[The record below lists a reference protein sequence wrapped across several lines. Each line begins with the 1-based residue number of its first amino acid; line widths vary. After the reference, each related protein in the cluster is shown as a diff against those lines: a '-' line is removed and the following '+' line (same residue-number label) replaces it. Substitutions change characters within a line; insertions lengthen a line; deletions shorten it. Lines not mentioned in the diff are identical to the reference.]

1 MILKS
6 LSRKSVNSSAQLVAY
21 LLRYSLRE
29 KSHVKDKENAEL
41 IHRENLRSRTI
52 AGYIREFNENE
63 ANRLYKRKDSVKLYH
78 NIISFAPDDKNLI
91 TDLMLKDIVKKFI
104 ELRGKNNIY
113 LAVRHQETLHK
124 HLHIIVSGVQLN
136 GYSSRVSKQ
145 QFKHIKIELD
155 KYQKEKYPQLVH
167 SLVNH
172 DKKTHRS
179 KTELIEQIKTSRQ
192 TEKQKLVATLEKI
205 YSQATSTEDFLDK
218 IKEQKLDVYK
228 RNSAPQ
234 GIIIDGQKF
243 RFSRLGY
250 DAQKIKELN
259 DKVSADEQNIL
270 ALKELRSGKKR
281 TLKKEELPEVKK
293 LSQEQ
298 TIPEEKLLHE
308 LASLRKRPII
318 RNNEQPGKEADSNDL
333 EHTGEGTNQRLR
345 IARDADQEMPNLF
358 SFIEGEA
365 VMPGH

>member
-6 LSRKSVNSSAQLVAY
+6 LSRKSVNSSAQLIAY
-21 LLRYSLRE
+21 ILRYSLRE
-29 KSHVKDKENAEL
+29 KSHVKDRENAEL
-41 IHRENLRSRTI
+41 IHRENLRSRSI

-63 ANRLYKRKDSVKLYH
+63 ANRLYKRKDSVRLYH

-91 TDLMLKDIVKKFI
+91 TDPMMKDIVKKFI

-136 GYSSRVSKQ
+136 GYSSRISKQ
-145 QFKHIKIELD
+145 RFKHIKIELD
-155 KYQKEKYPQLVH
+155 KYQQEKYPQLVH

-172 DKKTHRS
+172 DKHTDHLK
-179 KTELIEQIKTSRQ
+179 KELIERIKTSRQ
-192 TEKQKLVATLEKI
+192 TEKQKLVARLEKI
-205 YSQATSTEDFLDK
+205 YEQAISKEDFLNK
-218 IKEQKLDVYK
+218 IKEQKFDVYK
-228 RNSAPQ
+228 RNNAPQ

-250 DAQKIKELN
+250 DTQKIEELN
-259 DKVSADEQNIL
+259 NKFSADEQNIL
-270 ALKELRSGKKR
+270 ALKGLRSGKKR
-281 TLKKEELPEVKK
+281 TLKKEELPKVKR

-318 RNNEQPGKEADSNDL
+318 RSNEQPGKEVDGDDL
-333 EHTGEGTNQRLR
+333 EPAGEGTNQRLR
-345 IARDADQEMPNLF
+345 MGRETDQEMPNLF
-358 SFIEGEA
+358 SFIEAGA

>member
-1 MILKS
+1 M
-6 LSRKSVNSSAQLVAY
+6 NSSAQLVAY

-29 KSHVKDKENAEL
+29 KTHIKDKENAEL
-41 IHRENLRSRTI
+41 IHRENLRSRSI

-91 TDLMLKDIVKKFI
+91 TDPMLKDIVKKFI

-145 QFKHIKIELD
+145 QFKHIKTELD
-155 KYQKEKYPQLVH
+155 KYQQEKYPQLVH

-172 DKKTHRS
+172 EKNRGEANTK
-179 KTELIEQIKTSRQ
+179 LIERIKTSRQ
-192 TEKQKLVATLEKI
+192 TEKQKLFATLEKI
-205 YSQATSTEDFLDK
+205 YKRATSAEDFLHK
-218 IKEQKLDVYK
+218 IKEQKLDVYN
-228 RNSAPQ
+228 RNNAPQ

-243 RFSRLGY
+243 RFSRLGF
-250 DAQKIKELN
+250 DAPKIEELN
-259 DKVSADEQNIL
+259 NKFSIDEQDIL
-270 ALKELRSGKKR
+270 DLKELRSGQKR
-281 TLKKEELPEVKK
+281 TVKKEALCEPKEL
-293 LSQEQ
+293 SGEQ
-298 TIPEEKLLHE
+298 NMPEEKLLNE
-308 LASLRKRPII
+308 LVSLRKRPNI
-318 RNNEQPGKEADSNDL
+318 RNNEQPGTEIENDDF
-333 EHTGEGTNQRLR
+333 EPVGEGTNQRIR
-345 IARDADQEMPNLF
+345 VGKETDQEMPNLF